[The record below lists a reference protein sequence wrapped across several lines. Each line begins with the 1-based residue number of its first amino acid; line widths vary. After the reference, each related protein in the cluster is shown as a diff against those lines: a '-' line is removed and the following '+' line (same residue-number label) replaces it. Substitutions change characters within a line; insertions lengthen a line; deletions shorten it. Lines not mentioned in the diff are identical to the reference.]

1 MVFPRAA
8 TVILALLVPQV
19 APAQQYPVFQET
31 LPIASLNREDLFNK
45 SDYGRALLAQLNK
58 KKEQLAAENTELYT
72 NLEREEL
79 ELTALRKQITP
90 EEFAPLAK
98 AFDTKANKIRSRQR
112 QKLTDL
118 NNQLERA
125 RFTFFRH
132 SETVIRNL
140 MQENGILY
148 VLNAQAILVS
158 TGEGDITGE
167 VIRRLDKL
175 FADGSLTVEDK

>member
-1 MVFPRAA
+1 MVFPRIA
-8 TVILALLVPQV
+8 TIVLALLVPQV
-19 APAQQYPVFQET
+19 APAQQFPVFQER

-45 SDYGRALLAQLNK
+45 SDYGRALLARLNRK
-58 KKEQLAAENTELYT
+58 QKQLAAENTDLYT

-79 ELTALRKQITP
+79 ELTALRKQIPP

-112 QKLTDL
+112 QKLADL
-118 NNQLERA
+118 NDQLERA

-132 SETVIRNL
+132 SETVIREL
-140 MQENGILY
+140 MQETGILY
-148 VLNAQAILVS
+148 VLNEQAILVS

-167 VIRRLDKL
+167 VIQRLDKM
-175 FADGSLTVEDK
+175 FADGTLMVEDK

>member
-1 MVFPRAA
+1 MGFLRIATMV
-8 TVILALLVPQV
+8 LALLAPQV
-19 APAQQYPVFQET
+19 ASAQQFPVFQET

-79 ELTALRKQITP
+79 ELTALRKQIPP

-112 QKLTDL
+112 QKLADL
-118 NNQLERA
+118 NSQLEHA

-140 MQENGILY
+140 MQETGILY
-148 VLNAQAILVS
+148 VLNEQAILVS
-158 TGEGDITGE
+158 TGEGDITDE
-167 VIRRLDKL
+167 VIQRMDQM
-175 FADGSLTVEDK
+175 FANGTLTVEDK